1 MCLAQV
7 WTFATVIF
15 VLGATSV
22 VGQNYPHKPIRIVT
36 GSAGG
41 GQDLATR
48 IIAQRLS
55 AAWGQPV
62 IMDNRGGSGIVTA
75 EIVSRAPPD
84 GYTWLVTASP
94 HWLLPLLQDNVPY
107 DPVKDFSPITLAL
120 RLPNIVVVNPTLPVT
135 SIKELIAL
143 AKAKPGALN
152 YGSSG
157 TGASTHLSAELF
169 KAMAGVNIVRVP
181 YKGGGPTLTAVLS
194 GEVQLWFPN
203 AAAAAA
209 PVKSGKLRALAITSA
224 QPSPLSPGLP
234 TVASSLP
241 GYESVSM
248 IGMFAQAKTRPAIID
263 QINREVVRI
272 LNAADVKEQLLGMG
286 VEAVGSSPK
295 EFDTAVKSEIV
306 KWSKVIKDAGIRG
319 AE

>member
-1 MCLAQV
+1 MWLAHV
-7 WTFATVIF
+7 CTSAAAIL
-15 VLGATSV
+15 VLGASLV
-22 VGQNYPHKPIRIVT
+22 SAHNYPHKPIRIVT

-48 IIAQRLS
+48 IIAQGLS
-55 AAWGQPV
+55 SSWGQPV
-62 IMDNRGGSGIVTA
+62 IVDNRGGSGIVTA

-84 GYTWLVTASP
+84 GYTLLVAASP
-94 HWLLPLLQDNVPY
+94 HWLLPLLQENVPY
-107 DPVKDFSPITLAL
+107 DPIKDFSPVTLAL
-120 RLPNIVVVNPTLPVT
+120 RLPNIVVVHPTLPVA

-181 YKGGGPTLTAVLS
+181 YKGGGPALNALLS
-194 GEVQLWFPN
+194 GEVQVWFPN

-209 PVKSGKLRALAITSA
+209 HIKSGKLRALAVTSA
-224 QPSPLSPGLP
+224 QPSALSPGLP
-234 TVASSLP
+234 TVAASLP
-241 GYESVSM
+241 GYDSVSM
-248 IGMFAQAKTRPAIID
+248 IGIFAQAKTRSSIVGE
-263 QINREVVRI
+263 INREVVRI
-272 LNAADVKEQLLGMG
+272 LNAADVKERLLSTG
-286 VEAVGSSPK
+286 VEPVGSSPK
-295 EFDTAVKSEIV
+295 EFETAIKSEMV
-306 KWSKVIKDAGIRG
+306 KWSKVIKDAGIR

>member
-1 MCLAQV
+1 MWLAQPCI
-7 WTFATVIF
+7 FAAVAL
-15 VLGATSV
+15 VLGAPAACA
-22 VGQNYPHKPIRIVT
+22 QNFPNKPIRIVT

-48 IIAQRLS
+48 IIAQGLS
-55 AAWGQPV
+55 ASWGQPV
-62 IMDNRGGSGIVTA
+62 IVDNRGGSGIVTA

-84 GYTWLVTASP
+84 GYTLLLAASP

-107 DPVKDFSPITLAL
+107 DPVKDFSPVTLAL
-120 RLPNIVVVNPTLPVT
+120 RLPNIVVVNPTLPVA

-169 KAMAGVNIVRVP
+169 KAMAGVSIVRVP
-181 YKGGGPTLTAVLS
+181 YKGGGPALTAVLS
-194 GEVQLWFPN
+194 GEVQIWFPN
-203 AAAAAA
+203 AAAASA

-224 QPSPLSPGLP
+224 QPSILSPELP
-234 TVASSLP
+234 TVAASLP

-248 IGMFAQAKTRPAIID
+248 IGIFAQAKTRSGIID

-272 LNAADVKEQLLGMG
+272 LNTVDVKERLLSTG
-286 VEAVGSSPK
+286 VETVGSTPK
-295 EFDTAVKSEIV
+295 EFETAVKSEMV
-306 KWSKVIKDAGIRG
+306 KWSKVIKDAGIR